1 VDESREA
8 DDATPG
14 ENLNGAGPRD
24 DRARP
29 NGWAPVDSAWSNA
42 GPSHEPEPTPPAWR
56 QPRGRDASA
65 WIDPQARYADLMA
78 QLSPS
83 APAATGLNQRRPVNG
98 HDHEEH
104 PVEPQSPL
112 PAAQV
117 PASAPPYPYEG
128 DLEDAGMLPHPSY
141 PGDVESGITPRSDP
155 RDSRHS
161 TDDAG
166 WGFPEDPDGV
176 TRFGGP
182 RPVAGQRSV
191 TPRPVSGPRVV
202 EPLRPVNPRQPE
214 PVREEPRFGRR
225 GDSPTGGL
233 RAIDGGLSRESRE
246 QPRADLADTE
256 VNGPRLIDSPEGL
269 PLRREKGEAGGRLLE
284 GMRRRSPE
292 FGRGFGRDRAESP
305 EGPEELE
312 EPPITP
318 DESARPGRLAYEPRR
333 SSEGRDA
340 VDELPPRRSARPEES
355 GAEPIAPLAA
365 PRTAGRREFRPLE
378 ADNRHEQ
385 PPGFQPAPDP
395 MDEPT
400 FRQPP
405 AYSGGYPAYPPPPGL
420 LPPGPDEFDD
430 FHHRPDLRP
439 APEVR
444 RESDALPKRV
454 PSDDVPLIPPAPVA
468 GPPAAEVP
476 DLARIRDSLRR
487 EDPPPEQR
495 PDGFDVDAI
504 QLAVR
509 EVAGVRHATVHITE
523 SGAHKLRLD
532 LTDGAD
538 PAEVSRMVA
547 RLLQERMGLAAS
559 SHEGLPIGADAL
571 LPASVTPIR
580 PGVETAVPPMAESPA
595 RPQTRSG
602 VSYLPRP
609 GGAPK
614 PEASAA
620 SAHVPI
626 QPGVRPG
633 QSAPPAAPAP
643 PVTSAPPAS
652 PLVPV
657 APAPPAPALPLVP
670 AVPSVP
676 AQPAP
681 GDEPRRRRS
690 QSPTES
696 LMTGP
701 ATAGESGD
709 QTWSGY
715 LPGEPTTAVVGPPA
729 LDPGG
734 RPGPRVLIEH
744 VLTRT
749 FGLDVTVE
757 VELAVGE
764 QVATGVATG
773 PAVDGYVLRLCSVAA
788 ASAVDELLR
797 SDEKGE
803 EPGRCY
809 VEHAAVVPF
818 GTTEVAVVVLL
829 LACDGWVEQLSGS
842 AVVSGDRRQA
852 VVRATLAAVN
862 RRLEGLLPS

>member
-1 VDESREA
+1 
-8 DDATPG
+8 
-14 ENLNGAGPRD
+14 
-24 DRARP
+24 
-29 NGWAPVDSAWSNA
+29 
-42 GPSHEPEPTPPAWR
+42 
-56 QPRGRDASA
+56 
-65 WIDPQARYADLMA
+65 MA

-83 APAATGLNQRRPVNG
+83 PPAATGRTQRRPVNG
-98 HDHEEH
+98 HDHKEH
-104 PVEPQSPL
+104 PVEPQPPL

-128 DLEDAGMLPHPSY
+128 DLEDAGLLPRPGY
-141 PGDVESGITPRSDP
+141 PGEQTESEITPR
-155 RDSRHS
+155 DSWHPPG
-161 TDDAG
+161 APA
-166 WGFPEDPDGV
+166 WGHGDPDAPSG
-176 TRFGGP
+176 RFTG
-182 RPVAGQRSV
+182 
-191 TPRPVSGPRVV
+191 PRPVSGPRPV
-202 EPLRPVNPRQPE
+202 EPLRPAGPARAD
-214 PVREEPRFGRR
+214 EPRFGRR

-233 RAIDGGLSRESRE
+233 RAIDGGLSREGRE
-246 QPRADLADTE
+246 QSRADMTDTE

-269 PLRREKGEAGGRLLE
+269 PTRQTRDRVGEAGGRLLE

-305 EGPEELE
+305 AGEPVTPE
-312 EPPITP
+312 EPP
-318 DESARPGRLAYEPRR
+318 PGLPAYEPRR
-333 SSEGRDA
+333 SSEARAPEADG
-340 VDELPPRRSARPEES
+340 ELPPRRSARPAEE
-355 GAEPIAPLAA
+355 GVETA
-365 PRTAGRREFRPLE
+365 PRAAGRREFRPLDLDGRRGDLPE
-378 ADNRHEQ
+378 EGRRRA
-385 PPGFQPAPDP
+385 FPDP
-395 MDEPT
+395 ADEPA
-400 FRQPP
+400 FRQSG
-405 AYSGGYPAYPPPPGL
+405 YSGGFPAYPPPPGL
-420 LPPGPDEFDD
+420 LPPGRDEFDD
-430 FHHRPDLRP
+430 FGR
-439 APEVR
+439 APEV
-444 RESDALPKRV
+444 LPKRV
-454 PSDDVPLIPPAPVA
+454 PSDDVPLIPAAPIA
-468 GPPAAEVP
+468 GPPAADTP
-476 DLARIRDSLRR
+476 DLARIREGLRR
-487 EDPPPEQR
+487 EDPAPERDR

-504 QLAVR
+504 QQAVR

-559 SHEGLPIGADAL
+559 SQEGLPIGAEAPV
-571 LPASVTPIR
+571 PASVTPIR
-580 PGVETAVPPMAESPA
+580 PSVESPAESSA

-609 GGAPK
+609 ATAPK
-614 PEASAA
+614 PEPSAA

-626 QPGVRPG
+626 QPGVRPVPS
-633 QSAPPAAPAP
+633 QPAPAVQAQPVPVDEPARRRRVAPPA
-643 PVTSAPPAS
+643 
-652 PLVPV
+652 
-657 APAPPAPALPLVP
+657 
-670 AVPSVP
+670 
-676 AQPAP
+676 
-681 GDEPRRRRS
+681 
-690 QSPTES
+690 ES
-696 LMTGP
+696 LPVEPAAAVTDETGEQI
-701 ATAGESGD
+701 AA
-709 QTWSGY
+709 GY
-715 LPGEPTTAVVGPPA
+715 LPGQPTAAVVGPPA

-744 VLTRT
+744 VQTRT

-773 PAVDGYVLRLCSVAA
+773 PAVDGYVLRLCAVAA

-818 GTTEVAVVVLL
+818 GTTEVALVVLL

>member
-1 VDESREA
+1 MDESREA

-42 GPSHEPEPTPPAWR
+42 GPSLEPEPTPPAWR
-56 QPRGRDASA
+56 QPRDRDASA

-83 APAATGLNQRRPVNG
+83 APAATGRNQRRPVNG

-104 PVEPQSPL
+104 PVEPQPPL

-128 DLEDAGMLPHPSY
+128 DLEDAGLLPHPSY
-141 PGDVESGITPRSDP
+141 PGDAESEITPRSDP

-161 TDDAG
+161 TGDPG
-166 WGFPEDPDGV
+166 WGYPDDPDGV

-182 RPVAGQRSV
+182 RPISGQRSV

-225 GDSPTGGL
+225 ADSPTGGL
-233 RAIDGGLSRESRE
+233 RAIDGGLSRE

-256 VNGPRLIDSPEGL
+256 VNGQRLIDSPEGL
-269 PLRREKGEAGGRLLE
+269 PLRQGREKGEAGGRLLE

-292 FGRGFGRDRAESP
+292 FGRGFGRDRTESP
-305 EGPEELE
+305 DGPAEPEE
-312 EPPITP
+312 PVTP
-318 DESARPGRLAYEPRR
+318 DESARPGRPAYEPRR

-355 GAEPIAPLAA
+355 GAEPIAPLAV
-365 PRTAGRREFRPLE
+365 PRSGGRREFRPLE

-385 PPGFQPAPDP
+385 PPGFQPAPEP

-420 LPPGPDEFDD
+420 LPPERDEFED
-430 FHHRPDLRP
+430 FRRQPDLRP

-454 PSDDVPLIPPAPVA
+454 PSDDVPLIPAAPVA
-468 GPPAAEVP
+468 GPPAAEVS
-476 DLARIRDSLRR
+476 DLARIRDNLRR
-487 EDPPPEQR
+487 EDSPPEQR

-509 EVAGVRHATVHITE
+509 EVAGVRHATVHITD

-559 SHEGLPIGADAL
+559 SHEGLPFGADAL
-571 LPASVTPIR
+571 IPASVTPIR
-580 PGVETAVPPMAESPA
+580 PGVETAPPPMTESSA

-609 GGAPK
+609 GVAPK
-614 PEASAA
+614 PEPSAA

-633 QSAPPAAPAP
+633 QSAPPVAP
-643 PVTSAPPAS
+643 VPPAS
-652 PLVPV
+652 VV
-657 APAPPAPALPLVP
+657 PLVP
-670 AVPSVP
+670 AVPAVP
-676 AQPAP
+676 PQPAP

-690 QSPTES
+690 QP
-696 LMTGP
+696 P
-701 ATAGESGD
+701 AENPPAAPVAGEPGD
-709 QTWSGY
+709 QAGAGY

-744 VLTRT
+744 VQTRT

>member
-1 VDESREA
+1 M
-8 DDATPG
+8 
-14 ENLNGAGPRD
+14 
-24 DRARP
+24 
-29 NGWAPVDSAWSNA
+29 
-42 GPSHEPEPTPPAWR
+42 PPAWR
-56 QPRGRDASA
+56 QSRDRDAAA

-83 APAATGLNQRRPVNG
+83 PQATNGRNQRRPVNG

-128 DLEDAGMLPHPSY
+128 DLEDAGLLPRSSY
-141 PGDVESGITPRSDP
+141 PGDAESEITPRGDL

-161 TDDAG
+161 AGDTG
-166 WGFPEDPDGV
+166 WGYAEDPDGAD
-176 TRFGGP
+176 RFGGP
-182 RPVAGQRSV
+182 RPIGNQRSV

-202 EPLRPVNPRQPE
+202 EPLRPVGSRQPE

-233 RAIDGGLSRESRE
+233 RAIDGGLSREGRE
-246 QPRADLADTE
+246 QPRAEPADTE
-256 VNGPRLIDSPEGL
+256 VNGPRLIDTPEGL
-269 PLRREKGEAGGRLLE
+269 PLRQGREKGESGGRLLE

-292 FGRGFGRDRAESP
+292 FGRGFGRDRADTP
-305 EGPEELE
+305 EVPAAP
-312 EPPITP
+312 EPPA
-318 DESARPGRLAYEPRR
+318 DEPVRPGRLAYEPRR
-333 SSEGRDA
+333 SSEGRDQA
-340 VDELPPRRSARPEES
+340 DELPPRRSARPEES
-355 GAEPIAPLAA
+355 GGEPIAPPAAA
-365 PRTAGRREFRPLE
+365 PRSAGRREFRPLE

-385 PPGFQPAPDP
+385 PPGFPSVPDP
-395 MDEPT
+395 LDEPT
-400 FRQPP
+400 FRQQPS
-405 AYSGGYPAYPPPPGL
+405 YSGGYPAYPPPPGL
-420 LPPGPDEFDD
+420 LPPGRDEFDD
-430 FHHRPDLRP
+430 FRR
-439 APEVR
+439 APEPRPEPEPR
-444 RESDALPKRV
+444 RGSGVLPKRV
-454 PSDDVPLIPPAPVA
+454 PSDDVPLIPAAPVA

-476 DLARIRDSLRR
+476 DLARIREGLRR
-487 EDPPPEQR
+487 EDSPPEQR

-559 SHEGLPIGADAL
+559 SHEGLIGAEAL
-571 LPASVTPIR
+571 TPASVTPIR
-580 PGVETAVPPMAESPA
+580 PGVETAPPVTEQPS

-609 GGAPK
+609 GVAPK
-614 PEASAA
+614 PEPSAA

-633 QSAPPAAPAP
+633 QS
-643 PVTSAPPAS
+643 VSSAPPA
-652 PLVPV
+652 PV
-657 APAPPAPALPLVP
+657 SSAPPAVLPTVP
-670 AVPSVP
+670 AVPSLP
-676 AQPAP
+676 APPAP
-681 GDEPRRRRS
+681 GDEPRRRRP
-690 QSPTES
+690 QP
-696 LMTGP
+696 P
-701 ATAGESGD
+701 AETLPVAPAADESGD
-709 QTWSGY
+709 PASTGY
-715 LPGEPTTAVVGPPA
+715 LPGQPTAAVVGPPA

-744 VLTRT
+744 VQTRT

-842 AVVSGDRRQA
+842 AVVGSDRRQA

>member
-1 VDESREA
+1 M
-8 DDATPG
+8 
-14 ENLNGAGPRD
+14 
-24 DRARP
+24 
-29 NGWAPVDSAWSNA
+29 
-42 GPSHEPEPTPPAWR
+42 PPAWR
-56 QPRGRDASA
+56 QASDRDAA

-83 APAATGLNQRRPVNG
+83 PPATPGRAQRRPVNG

-104 PVEPQSPL
+104 PVEPQPPL

-128 DLEDAGMLPHPSY
+128 DLEDAGLLPRPAY
-141 PGDVESGITPRSDP
+141 QGEQTESEITPR
-155 RDSRHS
+155 DSWHPPGE
-161 TDDAG
+161 AG
-166 WGFPEDPDGV
+166 WGHGDSDPDAAA
-176 TRFGGP
+176 RRYGGP
-182 RPVAGQRSV
+182 RPIGGQRSGT
-191 TPRPVSGPRVV
+191 TPRQVSGPRSV

-214 PVREEPRFGRR
+214 PVRADEPRFGRR

-233 RAIDGGLSRESRE
+233 RAIDGGLAREGRAEPSRAE
-246 QPRADLADTE
+246 LTDTE
-256 VNGPRLIDSPEGL
+256 VNGVRLSDSPEGL
-269 PLRREKGEAGGRLLE
+269 PTRQGREPRDRGEAGGRLLE

-305 EGPEELE
+305 ADAPATASA
-312 EPPITP
+312 PTAAP
-318 DESARPGRLAYEPRR
+318 DEAPEDAQHRDRPAYAPRR
-333 SSEGRDA
+333 SSEARAAETD
-340 VDELPPRRSARPEES
+340 DELPPRRSSRAAEES
-355 GAEPIAPLAA
+355 PELREAA
-365 PRTAGRREFRPLE
+365 PRTAGRREFRPLDLDSRRE
-378 ADNRHEQ
+378 GAPEEGRRR
-385 PPGFQPAPDP
+385 AVPDP
-395 MDEPT
+395 ADEPT
-400 FRQPP
+400 FRQPSYP
-405 AYSGGYPAYPPPPGL
+405 EGYPAYPPPPGL
-420 LPPGPDEFDD
+420 LPAGRDEFDD
-430 FHHRPDLRP
+430 FGR
-439 APEVR
+439 APE
-444 RESDALPKRV
+444 ALPKRV
-454 PSDDVPLIPPAPVA
+454 PSDDVPLIPAAPVA
-468 GPPAAEVP
+468 GPPAADAP
-476 DLARIRDSLRR
+476 DLARIADSLRR
-487 EDPPPEQR
+487 EDSTPERDR

-509 EVAGVRHATVHITE
+509 EVAGVRHATVHVTE

-559 SHEGLPIGADAL
+559 SQEGLPIGGAAV
-571 LPASVTPIR
+571 PASVTPIR
-580 PGVETAVPPMAESPA
+580 PPAEAPAEPSA

-609 GGAPK
+609 TAAPK
-614 PEASAA
+614 PEPAAA

-633 QSAPPAAPAP
+633 QSAP
-643 PVTSAPPAS
+643 
-652 PLVPV
+652 
-657 APAPPAPALPLVP
+657 
-670 AVPSVP
+670 SVP

-681 GDEPRRRRS
+681 ADEPARRRRAAA
-690 QSPTES
+690 
-696 LMTGP
+696 P
-701 ATAGESGD
+701 AETPVEPVAVDEGE
-709 QTWSGY
+709 QVVAGY
-715 LPGEPTTAVVGPPA
+715 LPGQPTTAVVGPPA

-744 VLTRT
+744 VQTRT
-749 FGLDVTVE
+749 VGLDVTVE

-818 GTTEVAVVVLL
+818 GTTEVALVVLL